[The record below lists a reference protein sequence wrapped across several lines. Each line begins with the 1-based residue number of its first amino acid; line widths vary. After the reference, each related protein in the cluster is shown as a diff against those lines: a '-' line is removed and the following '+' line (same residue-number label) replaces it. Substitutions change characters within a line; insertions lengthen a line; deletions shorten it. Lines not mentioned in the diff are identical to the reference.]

1 MDEQDWKALARLS
14 ESPEGKRLVAMI
26 KLEREQCRDSL
37 EQCRDASE
45 VLRLQGQAATLAT
58 WADNF
63 EQARDVVHKRF
74 TK

>member
-1 MDEQDWKALARLS
+1 
-14 ESPEGKRLVAMI
+14 MI